1 MAIKYADG
9 SDSDGGRVI
18 QVQFTN
24 FGTQYTNTTNPAL
37 SNSSFQPTGLSCA
50 ITPKSTSSKILIWY
64 DQSWFYQTNNPSSN
78 GTAQGVG
85 LRLYRGSTEITSR
98 SSYNDWYQDIGTQPN
113 QRIHGRTA
121 SQFLDSPSTT
131 SAVTYSLKIQ
141 FHTANFSDIRVQ
153 YTDGANTESRSY
165 MTLMELAA

>member
-50 ITPKSTSSKILIWY
+50 ITPKSTSSKTVSYTHLTLP
-64 DQSWFYQTNNPSSN
+64 TNRC
-78 GTAQGVG
+78 V
-85 LRLYRGSTEITSR
+85 
-98 SSYNDWYQDIGTQPN
+98 
-113 QRIHGRTA
+113 
-121 SQFLDSPSTT
+121 
-131 SAVTYSLKIQ
+131 
-141 FHTANFSDIRVQ
+141 
-153 YTDGANTESRSY
+153 
-165 MTLMELAA
+165 